1 MRSEDATRHTLATVL
16 LVAADDAVLAN
27 ARERL
32 AGAGFSEVIWSRQLE
47 RTEELLAANEPDL
60 LLLAAGSDG
69 LQTLAALRAG
79 ESWRQL
85 PVIMLVPAGD
95 DETKRETLAA
105 GATDILATPV
115 DASEL
120 VLRLRNAL
128 AYKAYEDR
136 LLKRD
141 PLTGLANRTEFMRRV
156 QSVLAR
162 DRTDPPARSLV
173 LLDLDRFKPI
183 NDSLGHA
190 GGDALL
196 RLVADRLAQVV
207 ARHGGG
213 NRRAGSDVPT
223 PWLARLESDR
233 FMALLPA
240 PTSSS
245 RASPRR
251 CISRSANSTSA
262 RASAWRARRRTAATS
277 RN

>member
-1 MRSEDATRHTLATVL
+1 
-16 LVAADDAVLAN
+16 
-27 ARERL
+27 
-32 AGAGFSEVIWSRQLE
+32 
-47 RTEELLAANEPDL
+47 
-60 LLLAAGSDG
+60 
-69 LQTLAALRAG
+69 
-79 ESWRQL
+79 
-85 PVIMLVPAGD
+85 
-95 DETKRETLAA
+95 
-105 GATDILATPV
+105 ATDILAAPV
-115 DASEL
+115 NASEL

-136 LLKRD
+136 LLKHD

-190 GGDALL
+190 GGDAVL

-207 ARHGGG
+207 ARHAGG
-213 NRRAGSDVPT
+213 NRRAGSDLPT

-240 PTSSS
+240 PS
-245 RASPRR
+245 
-251 CISRSANSTSA
+251 
-262 RASAWRARRRTAATS
+262 
-277 RN
+277 